1 MATSIAVALISLI
14 GSVILAV
21 LNFLL
26 QQRVRR
32 QEERARQTKEQ
43 VNQQGAQIADQQ
55 RAINM
60 LVAYG
65 MSASIF
71 RHLCGITLLRSYDLD
86 FHEANRRELYFLRDH
101 GFIQPRGGGFLDFGE
116 GTHNVA
122 AMAMPTPVGASYV
135 GLRREEIPREMLED
149 RNNLLLDPST
159 LSDRQA

>member
-1 MATSIAVALISLI
+1 MATPIVVALISLI

-43 VNQQGAQIADQQ
+43 INQQGAQIADQQ

-71 RHLCGITLLRSYDLD
+71 RHLCGITLLRTYNLD
-86 FHEANRRELYFLRDH
+86 FHETNRRELYFLRDH

-122 AMAMPTPVGASYV
+122 AMAVPTPVGRSYV
-135 GLRREEIPREMLED
+135 SLRKDEIPSEMLED
-149 RNNLLLDPST
+149 RNNLLFDPST
-159 LSDRQA
+159 LSNHHA